1 MLGHRDLTI
10 DDYVGIAK
18 RRKWAILIPALLFP
32 IITFLISLTLTDEY
46 TSKTLVLVEQQKVP
60 DTIVQSVAGE
70 DIAQRLAT
78 MQEQILSRTRLQ
90 PIIEKFG
97 LYQGGAKSAHM
108 EDKVEMLRSS
118 ITIEPVKSLTGPKG
132 GVLPGFFI
140 SFTAGNAH
148 LAQRVCAEITSMF
161 IEENLRSR
169 EQRSQ
174 GTTEFLAN
182 QLAEA
187 KRKLDETDGK
197 LAEFKGRYF
206 GSLPGQEQSNMS
218 IIMSLNTQLESV
230 TQAVG
235 RAQQDKAY
243 AESLLNQQMATL
255 ESAPIPSSTGIPQ
268 PDLLHTQLMVLQNNL
283 MAAQA
288 RYTDDHPDVVKLRN
302 DIAKLQQQL
311 DATQRERATQAA
323 ASPQSRP
330 PVRETPQ
337 IQQLRAQIH
346 QSNQVIQGR
355 TRDQARLHSQI
366 GMYQS
371 RLTLSP
377 GVEQQFKE
385 LTRDYQTALEFYND
399 LLTKE
404 AQSKMATNLE
414 RRQQGEQFRVMDPA
428 NLPESPSF
436 PNRPLFA
443 AGGLGVG
450 LAIGVGISLLL
461 EMKDK
466 TIRTEADVKFFLQV
480 PTLALIPIS
489 EENLNSKKHFW
500 SRLRKKP
507 PQPEVRLEA

>member
-1 MLGHRDLTI
+1 MIGHRDMTI
-10 DDYVGIAK
+10 DDYTAIAR
-18 RRKWAILIPALLFP
+18 RRKWIIVIPVLLLP
-32 IITFLISLTLTDEY
+32 IVTFSISLFLTDEY
-46 TSKTLVLVEQQKVP
+46 TSRTLVLVEQQKVP
-60 DTIVQSVAGE
+60 DSIVQPVVSE

-90 PIIEKFG
+90 PIIEKFN
-97 LYQGGAKSAHM
+97 LYQGGAKSLHM
-108 EDKVEMLRSS
+108 EDKVEMLRAA
-118 ITIEPVKSLTGPKG
+118 IAIEPVRSMTGPRG
-132 GVLPGFFI
+132 GALPGFFI
-140 SFTAGNAH
+140 SFTAGNGQ

-182 QLAEA
+182 SLAES
-187 KRKLDETDGK
+187 KRKLDETDAK
-197 LAEFKGRYF
+197 LAEFKGHYF
-206 GSLPGQEQSNMS
+206 GSLPGQEQSNIS
-218 IIMSLNTQLESV
+218 ILTGLNTQLESIN
-230 TQAVG
+230 QALS

-243 AESLLNQQMATL
+243 AESLLNQQLAML
-255 ESAPIPSSTGIPQ
+255 ESMPATSAGSPQ
-268 PDLLHTQLMVLQNNL
+268 PDLLQAQLMTLQNNL
-283 MAAQA
+283 IGAQA
-288 RYTDDHPDVVKLRN
+288 RYTDDHPDVIKLKN
-302 DIAKLQQQL
+302 DIAKIQKQI
-311 DATQRERATQAA
+311 DTARTQPPPPAGSEPKA
-323 ASPQSRP
+323 

-337 IQQLRAQIH
+337 MQTLRAQIH
-346 QSNQVIQGR
+346 QANQTIQAR
-355 TRDQARLHSQI
+355 SRDQARMQGQI

-371 RLTLSP
+371 RLSLSP

-385 LTRDYQTALEFYND
+385 LTRDYQTALAFYND

-443 AGGLGVG
+443 AGGLLVG
-450 LAIGVGISLLL
+450 LGIGIGISLLL

-466 TIRTEADVKFFLQV
+466 TIRTEGDVKFFLQV

-489 EENLNSKKHFW
+489 QENLNGKKSLW
-500 SRLRKKP
+500 TRLRRKR
-507 PQPEVRLEA
+507 PQLSAEA